1 MRIFGSFCANSSA
14 RPPGRASASASATAA
29 EMGVATSTASAPR
42 LPGRARTTLAD
53 PRHRADISSEAAAVG
68 VEPSREAH
76 FLVRRA
82 LREQFPL
89 AIEAAAAGN
98 VMKTDHA
105 VAELPP
111 LYAAAC
117 RNHGARNFMPED
129 LRGWHKAVLDF
140 LDIGTADAAGG
151 NPNQDLAIGNC
162 WDGDLF
168 HHDAPGA
175 TVHSRAHLLQCR
187 SCRKWRFELGG
198 YGAHVH
204 EISSA
209 TSE

>member
-1 MRIFGSFCANSSA
+1 MADYHNDLAWRD
-14 RPPGRASASASATAA
+14 
-29 EMGVATSTASAPR
+29 PR
-42 LPGRARTTLAD
+42 LLNRFRAGIYWLDEGGFLEAHLRRDGHHTALDD
-53 PRHRADISSEAAAVG
+53 PRHRADIFSEASAVR
-68 VEPSREAH
+68 VEPSRKAH

-82 LREQFPL
+82 LREQFPV

-111 LYAAAC
+111 LYAAAY